1 MSDVVVDDDFLPTD
15 RPGRLTRAEL
25 RADLPAGLR
34 FAGIVAVAGLL
45 VGASWSV
52 LAPVVHVV
60 ALPGAGS
67 GSPAGEADHAFDA
80 VAVQVLLTGALG
92 VVAGAVAWHRR
103 HRRGPVLMVA
113 AVAGSLIAAWLAGRV
128 GAVLATTTTPVPVL
142 VDPTAVGAA
151 GVPGPPL
158 PAVLTSLPASPGPW
172 WTALVAGLLA
182 ALAYVLAAIVDGHE
196 DMGRVPAEADQ
207 ESAAAARPASS
218 RATGTRNGEHET

>member
-1 MSDVVVDDDFLPTD
+1 L
-15 RPGRLTRAEL
+15 
-25 RADLPAGLR
+25 
-34 FAGIVAVAGLL
+34 
-45 VGASWSV
+45 WSV

-80 VAVQVLLTGALG
+80 VAVQVLLTGAVG
-92 VVAGAVAWHRR
+92 VIAGAVAWHRR